1 MLLSESDGSSHRRCS
16 VNKGRPEGLQF
27 YSKEIPTKVF
37 SCEICDIFKNTY
49 FEEDLQTTASEAT
62 FFMMRALKDF
72 LLSGN

>member
-1 MLLSESDGSSHRRCS
+1 M
-16 VNKGRPEGLQF
+16 
-27 YSKEIPTKVF
+27 F